1 MDDIAQTGDPLVDV
15 EIAVYGAEP
24 ETLATPA
31 EEEAEAPKV
40 RNVKGD
46 RHPIPEKGCLGVGGQ
61 SDEYLWVWEEGA
73 ERGYSVPRGL

>member
-1 MDDIAQTGDPLVDV
+1 MTKFYYGMNDIVQTGDILVDV
-15 EIAVYGAEP
+15 EITGSGAEP
-24 ETLATPA
+24 KPVAMPA

-61 SDEYLWVWEEGA
+61 SDEYLWV
-73 ERGYSVPRGL
+73 